1 MKKILI
7 ITYYWPPSGGA
18 GVQRWV
24 KFVKYLTNF
33 DIEPIVLTV
42 DKQFASYPIIDQTL
56 EDEVPERTMVCYTKS
71 SEPFGAYQKL
81 SGKKDIPYSGFAN
94 ESKVSF
100 SQKTMRF
107 IRGNFFIPDA
117 RKGWNKYAFEK
128 ASQLITEHGIKT
140 VITTSPPHS
149 SQLIGLKLKKEL
161 NINWIADLRDP
172 WTDIYYYDQLYHTSI
187 AKKID
192 RNYERK
198 VLVESDKVIVV
209 SDAIKK
215 QFLTKDAAIKSSK
228 FSIIPNGFDESDF
241 TDKPIRDE
249 NRFIITYTGTIAP
262 NYNIESF
269 LKAVLRL
276 HEETNDDRILL
287 RFVGVVADHFKNL
300 IENTNL
306 QQCTEFIGHVK
317 HSRSIQYLN
326 QSAILFLAIP
336 DVQHNKGILTGKLF
350 EYLGSRK
357 PIVGVGPVD
366 GDAARIISECRAG
379 KMYNYH
385 DQDKLFDY
393 LMLLY
398 NQWLQNKQLISSEK
412 VISYSRKRLTE
423 KLAYLIEN

>member
-1 MKKILI
+1 
-7 ITYYWPPSGGA
+7 
-18 GVQRWV
+18 
-24 KFVKYLTNF
+24 
-33 DIEPIVLTV
+33 
-42 DKQFASYPIIDQTL
+42 
-56 EDEVPERTMVCYTKS
+56 
-71 SEPFGAYQKL
+71 
-81 SGKKDIPYSGFAN
+81 
-94 ESKVSF
+94 
-100 SQKTMRF
+100 
-107 IRGNFFIPDA
+107 
-117 RKGWNKYAFEK
+117 
-128 ASQLITEHGIKT
+128 
-140 VITTSPPHS
+140 
-149 SQLIGLKLKKEL
+149 LKLKNEL
-161 NINWIADLRDP
+161 KINWIADLRDP

-423 KLAYLIEN
+423 KLVSLLHD